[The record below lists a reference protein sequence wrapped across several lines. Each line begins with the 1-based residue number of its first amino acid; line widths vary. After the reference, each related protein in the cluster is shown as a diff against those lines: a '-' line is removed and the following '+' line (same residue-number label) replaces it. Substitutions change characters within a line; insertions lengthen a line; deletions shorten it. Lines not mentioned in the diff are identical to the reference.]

1 MKTPSPMMPEE
12 EISEKNREKSFF
24 LKKITKKFCQF
35 KNSPYLCT
43 RQTTTTTP
51 TGSAEPP
58 KG

>member
-1 MKTPSPMMPEE
+1 MMPEE